1 MRNPCRIWA
10 ERPTLSGWHGSP
22 QLLDPAPPGS
32 TAGTPAGG
40 GAAGN
45 GPRSTFLAATPRR
58 HTMDPENSSS
68 GSELPGK
75 QRRPVSGLRLQAL
88 PPCADPAFPV
98 LHDYFEMVYGP
109 LIGPASTLLA
119 RALNRHLADAGG
131 PVTVCPVELSLEL
144 GLRASHR
151 EPVGKT
157 SPLAKAIDRLAQ
169 HRLVTHLGDETLAV
183 VVSVPP
189 ITDRSVPKLPRSA
202 QRAHRLFAAASE
214 VSPASPRAA
223 PSGPPVGDQE
233 PGVGSPS
240 TEAE

>member
-1 MRNPCRIWA
+1 
-10 ERPTLSGWHGSP
+10 
-22 QLLDPAPPGS
+22 
-32 TAGTPAGG
+32 
-40 GAAGN
+40 
-45 GPRSTFLAATPRR
+45 
-58 HTMDPENSSS
+58 MDPETSGS
-68 GSELPGK
+68 GSEPPGK
-75 QRRPVSGLRLQAL
+75 EWRPVTGLRLEAL

-131 PVTVCPVELSLEL
+131 PVMVCPVELSLEL

-169 HRLVTHLGDETLAV
+169 HRLVTHLGDETLGV

-189 ITDRSVPKLPRSA
+189 ITDRGVPKLPRSA

-214 VSPASPRAA
+214 MAQQSPRAA

-233 PGVGSPS
+233 LGVGSPS

>member
-1 MRNPCRIWA
+1 
-10 ERPTLSGWHGSP
+10 
-22 QLLDPAPPGS
+22 
-32 TAGTPAGG
+32 
-40 GAAGN
+40 
-45 GPRSTFLAATPRR
+45 
-58 HTMDPENSSS
+58 
-68 GSELPGK
+68 
-75 QRRPVSGLRLQAL
+75 
-88 PPCADPAFPV
+88 
-98 LHDYFEMVYGP
+98 MVYGP

-151 EPVGKT
+151 EPVGKN

-202 QRAHRLFAAASE
+202 QRAHHLFAAASE
-214 VSPASPRAA
+214 APQLSPRVAPSRPPAGVQELGIGSPA
-223 PSGPPVGDQE
+223 
-233 PGVGSPS
+233 

>member
-1 MRNPCRIWA
+1 MDS
-10 ERPTLSGWHGSP
+10 ETSG
-22 QLLDPAPPGS
+22 
-32 TAGTPAGG
+32 
-40 GAAGN
+40 
-45 GPRSTFLAATPRR
+45 
-58 HTMDPENSSS
+58 S
-68 GSELPGK
+68 GSEPPGK
-75 QRRPVSGLRLQAL
+75 ERRPVTGLRLEAL

-131 PVTVCPVELSLEL
+131 PVMVCPVELSLEL

-169 HRLVTHLGDETLAV
+169 HRLVTHLGDETLGV

-189 ITDRSVPKLPRSA
+189 ITDRGVPKLPRSA
-202 QRAHRLFAAASE
+202 QRAHRLFAAAASE
-214 VSPASPRAA
+214 LAPQSPRAA
-223 PSGPPVGDQE
+223 PSGPPVGDQGL
-233 PGVGSPS
+233 GVGSPS

>member
-1 MRNPCRIWA
+1 M
-10 ERPTLSGWHGSP
+10 
-22 QLLDPAPPGS
+22 
-32 TAGTPAGG
+32 
-40 GAAGN
+40 
-45 GPRSTFLAATPRR
+45 
-58 HTMDPENSSS
+58 
-68 GSELPGK
+68 
-75 QRRPVSGLRLQAL
+75 

-131 PVTVCPVELSLEL
+131 PVTVCPIELSLEL

-169 HRLVTHLGDETLAV
+169 HRLVTHLGDETLGV

-189 ITDRSVPKLPRSA
+189 ITDRGVPKLPRSA
-202 QRAHRLFAAASE
+202 QRAHRLFAATSE
-214 VSPASPRAA
+214 LAPQSPRAA